1 MILPKQTRTLLM
13 PDRSWPLN
21 TEYGAHTSRTLLMRV
36 RETEDREAWA
46 EFVDRYAPKIYN
58 WCRRY
63 HLQESDAAD
72 VTQEVLVKLVR
83 AMNGFEYDPQRGS
96 FRGWLKTV
104 TANAVRD
111 LAASWKKAGRG
122 SGDTAIGQ
130 VLATIEDEKAV
141 EALRVQI
148 ETCHQEE
155 LLAEAEK
162 LVEPRVQPHTWQ
174 AYRLT
179 AVEHRPTAKV
189 AEELGMPVSEVY
201 VAKSRVLKM
210 LRQVVHELTDE

>member
-1 MILPKQTRTLLM
+1 MANQ
-13 PDRSWPLN
+13 SWPLN
-21 TEYGAHTSRTLLMRV
+21 TEYGANTSRTLLLRV
-36 RETEDREAWA
+36 REAEDREAWV
-46 EFVDRYAPKIYN
+46 EFVDRYTPKIYN

-83 AMNGFEYDPQRGS
+83 AMNSFEYDPQRGS

-111 LAASWKKAGRG
+111 LVASWKKAGRG

-130 VLATIEDEKAV
+130 VLAMVEDEKAV
-141 EALRVQI
+141 ESLRSQI

-155 LLAEAEK
+155 LLAQAER
-162 LVEPRVQPHTWQ
+162 LVEPRVQSHTWQ

-179 AVEHRPTAKV
+179 AIEQRRATEV
-189 AEELGMPVSEVY
+189 AETLGVPVSEVY

-210 LRQVVHELTDE
+210 LRQVVQELSDE

>member
-1 MILPKQTRTLLM
+1 
-13 PDRSWPLN
+13 
-21 TEYGAHTSRTLLMRV
+21 MRV
-36 RETEDREAWA
+36 RQPDDREAWDA
-46 EFVDRYAPKIYN
+46 FVSRYAPKIFN

-83 AMNGFEYDPQRGS
+83 AMRSFQYDPSRGS

-111 LAASWKKAGRG
+111 MIATMKKAGRG
-122 SGDTAIGQ
+122 SGDTSVAQ
-130 VLATIEDEKAV
+130 VLANVEDEHAAN
-141 EALRVQI
+141 ALSQEI
-148 ETCHQEE
+148 ESCYRQE
-155 LLAEAEK
+155 LLAEAER
-162 LVEPRVQPHTWQ
+162 LVRERVQAHTWE

-179 AVEHRPTAKV
+179 AMEQLLAAQV
-189 AEELGMPVSEVY
+189 AETLKMPVSEVY

-210 LRQVVHELTDE
+210 LREVVQKMMDGEN